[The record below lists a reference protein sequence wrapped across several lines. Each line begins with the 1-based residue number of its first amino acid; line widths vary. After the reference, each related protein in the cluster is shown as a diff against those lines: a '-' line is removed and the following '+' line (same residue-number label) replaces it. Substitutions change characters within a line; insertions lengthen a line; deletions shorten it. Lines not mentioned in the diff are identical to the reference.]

1 VAVGPDG
8 ALYISDDKNGRV
20 WRVTYSG
27 DRTAA
32 LQAAPAAGDTASSSS
47 PVLPP
52 EGIHPDAGVMAPPG
66 VKPETVALGGRIF
79 RGEEDGG
86 PCIGCH
92 GADARGGPLGGD
104 LTGGKWLW
112 ANGSL
117 SSIKQVI
124 ESGVPHP
131 KAHAG
136 AMPPKGG
143 AALSEADVD
152 ALAGYVWS
160 ISRKKVAGK

>member
-1 VAVGPDG
+1 
-8 ALYISDDKNGRV
+8 
-20 WRVTYSG
+20 
-27 DRTAA
+27 
-32 LQAAPAAGDTASSSS
+32 
-47 PVLPP
+47 
-52 EGIHPDAGVMAPPG
+52 
-66 VKPETVALGGRIF
+66 VALGGRIF

-92 GADARGGPLGGD
+92 GADAKGGPLGGD
-104 LTGGKWLW
+104 LTSGKWLW
-112 ANGSL
+112 AKGSL

-124 ESGVPHP
+124 ENGVPNP

-152 ALAGYVWS
+152 ALAAYVWS
-160 ISRKKVAGK
+160 ISRKKTANE